1 MKDDYIL
8 VLDNKHK
15 GEYNNQTIRYKIV
28 PADEL
33 KPEELK
39 IYKKIQWT
47 INNRGGTTTKRSD
60 TWNRSMCFIRGTK
73 EQVEDSLKD
82 LTENDTDTR
91 YKPFVPM
98 KKKTREHFGSIV
110 EDVFGAKI
118 EDMFN
123 TGESYILILKHHYV
137 NDENF
142 GLVGNKIK
150 YILKPVDMITP
161 EESAVLNSKKTR
173 EAHTYIHGYEV
184 NDEMGADEVEFIFD
198 TKEELEAD
206 LKELRSLNSDL
217 TPEIPMKS
225 KTREHFGSIVE
236 SVFKSKI
243 EDMFQSGEGYVLI
256 IKTYFNHNKE
266 GEINGFDKR
275 KYTIKHVSNITP
287 VESAV
292 LNSKKTRESHAYMH
306 GYEVYDEMGADEVE
320 FIFDTK
326 EELEEEIRELKTLTK
341 DIYPEIPM
349 KAKTKEHF
357 GDIMEKVSFIAVVSS
372 LLEKYE
378 LDEKIIAPAIKVGN
392 KVVKGKRGDMHINVL
407 ERIANRIATIHSVSI
422 DKAYDIMSK
431 MRENGKIVEGFIDV
445 NGRFATR
452 EKAYDIM
459 KYFKSIKNDT
469 ILDRGPN
476 NNRFY
481 SEDL

>member
-47 INNRGGTTTKRSD
+47 VNNRNGTTTKRSD
-60 TWNRSMCFIRGTK
+60 TWNRSVCFIRGTK
-73 EQVEDSLKD
+73 EQVEGSLKD

-123 TGESYILILKHHYV
+123 SGEGYVLILKHQYSKDI
-137 NDENF
+137 NK

-150 YILKPVDMITP
+150 YILKPVDKITP

-173 EAHTYIHGYEV
+173 EAHAYIHGYEV
-184 NDEMGADEVEFIFD
+184 YDEMGADEVEFIFD

-217 TPEIPMKS
+217 TPEIPMKG
-225 KTREHFGSIVE
+225 KTR
-236 SVFKSKI
+236 
-243 EDMFQSGEGYVLI
+243 
-256 IKTYFNHNKE
+256 
-266 GEINGFDKR
+266 
-275 KYTIKHVSNITP
+275 
-287 VESAV
+287 
-292 LNSKKTRESHAYMH
+292 
-306 GYEVYDEMGADEVE
+306 
-320 FIFDTK
+320 
-326 EELEEEIRELKTLTK
+326 
-341 DIYPEIPM
+341 
-349 KAKTKEHF
+349 EHF
-357 GDIMEKVSFIAVVSS
+357 GDIMEKVSFITVVSS

-392 KVVKGKRGDMHINVL
+392 KVVKGKRGDMHVNVL
-407 ERIANRIATIHSVSI
+407 ERIANRIATIHNVSI
-422 DKAYDIMSK
+422 ERAYDIMSK
-431 MRENGKIVEGFIDV
+431 MRESGKIVEGFIDI

-459 KYFKSIKNDT
+459 KYFKSIKNDPV
-469 ILDRGPN
+469 IDRGPN